1 MPLICPAIKKP
12 PTFLFSRKEVSPRGS
27 KKSYS
32 ISNVDLI
39 IDRMFANLK
48 NGFYVDVGCNHP
60 IKFNNTYLLYKRG
73 WSGINIDLDSKSI
86 NEFKKFRPNDY
97 NIKKIVSNNDEIKEI
112 YLYHERSAINTLS
125 KELVNSRKNKPKKII
140 KEKSTTLNKIIDE
153 SPFKDKKI
161 NLISMD
167 IENHEYEALENFNF
181 DKYKIDV
188 FIIEFTD
195 VKQKKLEVYY
205 QSLEFILNSKIY
217 NLLVKNNYKL
227 INWVNSDLV
236 FIRKDFNL

>member
-1 MPLICPAIKKP
+1 MNFIKKIYYE
-12 PTFLFSRKEVSPRGS
+12 KYS

-39 IDRMFANLK
+39 IDRMFSNLN
-48 NGFYVDVGCNHP
+48 NGIYIDVGCNHP

-125 KELVNSRKNKPKKII
+125 KELTNSRKNKPTYPKQDA
-140 KEKSTTLNKIIDE
+140 SR
-153 SPFKDKKI
+153 
-161 NLISMD
+161 D
-167 IENHEYEALENFNF
+167 ITEE
-181 DKYKIDV
+181 
-188 FIIEFTD
+188 
-195 VKQKKLEVYY
+195 
-205 QSLEFILNSKIY
+205 
-217 NLLVKNNYKL
+217 
-227 INWVNSDLV
+227 
-236 FIRKDFNL
+236 

>member
-1 MPLICPAIKKP
+1 MNFIKKIYYE
-12 PTFLFSRKEVSPRGS
+12 KYS

-39 IDRMFANLK
+39 IDRMFSNLN
-48 NGFYVDVGCNHP
+48 NGIYVDVGCNHP

-112 YLYHERSAINTLS
+112 YFYHERSTINTLS
-125 KELVNSRKNKPKKII
+125 KELTNSRKNKPKKII

-161 NLISMD
+161 NLISID

-181 DKYKIDV
+181 DKYKIDA
-188 FIIEFTD
+188 FIVEFTD
-195 VKQKKLEVYY
+195 IKQRKLEVYN
-205 QSLEFILNSKIY
+205 QSLEFILDSKIY

>member
-1 MPLICPAIKKP
+1 MNFIKKIYYE
-12 PTFLFSRKEVSPRGS
+12 KYS

-39 IDRMFANLK
+39 IDRMFSNLN
-48 NGFYVDVGCNHP
+48 NGIYIDVGCNHP

-161 NLISMD
+161 NLISID

-181 DKYKIDV
+181 DKYKIDA
-188 FIIEFTD
+188 FIVEFTD
-195 VKQKKLEVYY
+195 INQRKLEVYN
-205 QSLEFILNSKIY
+205 QSLEFILDSKIY